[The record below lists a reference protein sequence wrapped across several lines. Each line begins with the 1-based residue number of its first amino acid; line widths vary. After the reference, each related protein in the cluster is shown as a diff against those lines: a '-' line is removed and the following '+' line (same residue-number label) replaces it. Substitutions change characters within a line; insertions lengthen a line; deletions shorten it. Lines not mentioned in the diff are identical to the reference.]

1 MLVCCKIRVPFPILA
16 RDPLPDTSAI
26 TPSIVS
32 AAPDATSNVPST
44 PFAIR
49 KPALSAAP
57 AYRPSVT
64 LPELNRRV
72 ELPRKLNLSG

>member
-1 MLVCCKIRVPFPILA
+1 MPFPILA
-16 RDPLPDTSAI
+16 RDPLPDTFAM

-57 AYRPSVT
+57 AYRPSVAA
-64 LPELNRRV
+64 PEVSRSV
-72 ELPRKLNLSG
+72 VLPRKLNLSG